1 VQTRRTAVG
10 SLQTEALVLRAVD
23 FGESD
28 RIVHLL
34 TPAVGRLAAIAKG
47 ARRSRRRFPGTLDLF
62 NQLEVTASLRRPAA
76 LARLESA
83 RLLRSFEAIRLGA
96 PRFALGCYL
105 LELLDRL
112 APEGGAKRDLARL
125 FAFAEGALDWL
136 DREPPTRR
144 TRVLLEL
151 RALEAL
157 GLRPELL
164 RCVRCGRELL
174 ANVPGRERSAP
185 TAPVPFLIA
194 EGGPAC
200 AACAAAGELET
211 RLPIHL
217 GTLRALD
224 RALRLPLTQVG
235 RIALGGVALSEAQRL
250 VGRFLGFH
258 VGVELHSRRILDEEL
273 TLPGGEGKLR
283 PPRRPAASP

>member
-1 VQTRRTAVG
+1 MN
-10 SLQTEALVLRAVD
+10 
-23 FGESD
+23 
-28 RIVHLL
+28 
-34 TPAVGRLAAIAKG
+34 RLAVQVE
-47 ARRSRRRFPGTLDLF
+47 R
-62 NQLEVTASLRRPAA
+62 RRPAA
-76 LARLESA
+76 LARLEGA
-83 RLLRSFEAIRLGA
+83 RLLHTYEAVRSDPG
-96 PRFALGCYL
+96 RFALGCYL

-174 ANVPGRERSAP
+174 ANVLERSAP

-211 RLPIHL
+211 RLPVHL

-224 RALRLPLTQVG
+224 RALRLPLARVG